1 MTGAGELHGRPGENR
16 KICGIEKTLPVMREG
31 KLAGILRERDI
42 ILEIAKIF
50 GILER
55 NQLTEW

>member
-1 MTGAGELHGRPGENR
+1 VPLMEAVHLMVQHHLV
-16 KICGIEKTLPVMREG
+16 TLPVMREG

-50 GILER
+50 GILET